1 MHNIILINQLM
12 LIMILSND
20 EKKMSRNEIIE
31 NTKIIEI
38 LCNGGNIA

>member
-1 MHNIILINQLM
+1 M